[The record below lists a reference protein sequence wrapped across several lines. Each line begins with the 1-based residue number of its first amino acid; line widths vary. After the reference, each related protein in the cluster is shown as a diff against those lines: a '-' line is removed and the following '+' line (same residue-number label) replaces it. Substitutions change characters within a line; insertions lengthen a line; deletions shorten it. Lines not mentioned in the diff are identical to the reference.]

1 MRKRKKK
8 VMKRDTKRRKRR
20 KGKDEDCFFLFL
32 VHIGFFPGTNH
43 RSITLL
49 LVRESERNFEL
60 DEDDY
65 ELLQDNNITGINR
78 PKPVCVVC

>member
-1 MRKRKKK
+1 MRT
-8 VMKRDTKRRKRR
+8 VFFS
-20 KGKDEDCFFLFL
+20 FFLF
-32 VHIGFFPGTNH
+32 HIGFFPGTNH

>member
-20 KGKDEDCFFLFL
+20 KGKDEDCFFFFFIL
-32 VHIGFFPGTNH
+32 VFGTNH